1 MRLKKLNFKMLHL
14 DIAGLEHR
22 PLWGWRLVDDGHNL
36 DLVVVVE
43 NVLEL
48 AEVEASSSEARR
60 LLIAVAQSDVL

>member
-36 DLVVVVE
+36 DLVVE